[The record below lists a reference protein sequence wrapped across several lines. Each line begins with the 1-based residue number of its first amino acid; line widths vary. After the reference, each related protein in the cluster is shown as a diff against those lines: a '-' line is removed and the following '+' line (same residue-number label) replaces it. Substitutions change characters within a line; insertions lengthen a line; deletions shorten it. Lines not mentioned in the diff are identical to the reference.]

1 MGDTDGDGEGAC
13 DGASDGDDDGGSD
26 GLLLTGA
33 TIGIAL
39 DDGVG

>member
-13 DGASDGDDDGGSD
+13 DGACDGDDDGGSD

-39 DDGVG
+39 GDGVG